1 LEDVENILTVDSSEI
16 PFEKYLS
23 KDERAK
29 LEQQK
34 LKEEQR

>member
-1 LEDVENILTVDSSEI
+1 VNAIRD
-16 PFEKYLS
+16 FEKYLS